1 MPIYIITLTEWNAV
15 GYDQVET
22 YEHGRWHFTDDM
34 DAMNQ
39 LLTNLIQTYNLR
51 LSAPNTWEW
60 GGEFK
65 GLVLY
70 LQHIN
75 ALDVNTIEKVVPPT
89 FTWLK
94 DAQEW
99 YK

>member
-1 MPIYIITLTEWNAV
+1 MIYTVTLTEWNAV
-15 GYDQVET
+15 GYDSVET
-22 YEHGRWHFTDDM
+22 YEHGRWNFTDDM
-34 DAMNQ
+34 EAMNA
-39 LLTNLIQTYNLR
+39 LLETLINEYR
-51 LSAPNTWEW
+51 LKLTAPNTWEW

-70 LQHIN
+70 MSHSKP
-75 ALDVNTIEKVVPPT
+75 LDMEDVTAVTPPH
-89 FTWLK
+89 FSWLS

>member
-1 MPIYIITLTEWNAV
+1 MPIYFITLTEWNSV
-15 GYDQVET
+15 GYDNVET

-34 DAMNQ
+34 EAMNL
-39 LLTNLIQTYNLR
+39 LLTTLIQTYNLK

-70 LQHIN
+70 LSQAKTFNGDTIK
-75 ALDVNTIEKVVPPT
+75 DVIPPT

-94 DAQEW
+94 DEQEW